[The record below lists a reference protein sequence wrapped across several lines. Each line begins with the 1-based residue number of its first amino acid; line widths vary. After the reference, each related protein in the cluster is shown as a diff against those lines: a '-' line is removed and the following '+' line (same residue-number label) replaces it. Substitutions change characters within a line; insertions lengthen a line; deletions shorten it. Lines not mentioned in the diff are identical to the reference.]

1 MLDLHHLY
9 NPITAAPFLDNE
21 AYTEYGPCEAL
32 KPYVR
37 CYWGSRMPYKRG
49 KQNISQQVIVPDT
62 CVDII
67 FTADFTNN
75 RIEDL
80 FCGIDDRTFTDTS
93 GGEDSQ
99 TSMEAREE
107 SVFAIRFYP
116 WSVSLFSEDSLR
128 GTKNSFFEADWHFS
142 GLRREIEPQLFEVVR
157 MEERVRLTEQYLLQH
172 IYKRRSQDI
181 FLTTVSEIL
190 QKKGN
195 IEIGELSKTL
205 PVSVR
210 QLERIFGENIGISPK
225 QLASLIR
232 YQNLW
237 HDMLFLPQFHVLDA
251 VFRYGY
257 ADQSH
262 LLRDFKRFHSMGPA
276 EAKRYALSRRG

>member
-1 MLDLHHLY
+1 MMDLHHLY
-9 NPITAAPFLDNE
+9 HPITAAPFLDNE
-21 AYTEYGPCEAL
+21 AYTEYAPCEAL
-32 KPYVR
+32 KPYIR

-49 KQNISQQVIVPDT
+49 KQSISQQVVVPDT

-67 FTADFTNN
+67 FTVDLTNN

-80 FCGIDDRTFTDTS
+80 FCGIDDRTFIDTNI
-93 GGEDSQ
+93 GEVRQ
-99 TSMEAREE
+99 TCGEAGEE

-128 GTKNSFFEADWHFS
+128 DTKNRFFVSDRHFS
-142 GLRREIEPQLFEVVR
+142 GLRKEIEPKLFEVVR
-157 MEERVRLTEQYLLQH
+157 IEERVRLTEQYLLQH
-172 IYKRRSQDI
+172 ICKRRSQDI
-181 FLTTVSEIL
+181 FMTAMSEIL

-251 VFRYGY
+251 VYRYGY
-257 ADQSH
+257 SDQSH
-262 LLRDFKRFHSMGPA
+262 LLHDFKRFHSMGLA
-276 EAKRYALSRRG
+276 EAKQYALSRRG